1 MKLQK
6 QTTRKIGN
14 VEYAKWVI
22 TIPPSQIE
30 KIGWK
35 EGDNLESV
43 VKGKSLIVKQMASLP
58 KKPEKMTY
66 EEFKK
71 IVKEEIEKVPKGLTW
86 TEIKTRRSEFHQ
98 KVPNNLWVRMLESDI
113 GLIRKKRLD
122 GKTVWRLEHA

>member
-6 QTTRKIGN
+6 QTTRKVGD

-22 TIPPSQIE
+22 TIPPSQVKE
-30 KIGWK
+30 VGWK
-35 EGDNLESV
+35 EGDNLESA
-43 VKGKSLIVKQMASLP
+43 VKGKSLIIKQMSNLP
-58 KKPEKMTY
+58 EKPEKMTY
-66 EEFKK
+66 KEFKQTIK
-71 IVKEEIEKVPKGLTW
+71 GELEKSPKGLTW
-86 TEIKTRRSEFHQ
+86 TELKTRRSEFHQ